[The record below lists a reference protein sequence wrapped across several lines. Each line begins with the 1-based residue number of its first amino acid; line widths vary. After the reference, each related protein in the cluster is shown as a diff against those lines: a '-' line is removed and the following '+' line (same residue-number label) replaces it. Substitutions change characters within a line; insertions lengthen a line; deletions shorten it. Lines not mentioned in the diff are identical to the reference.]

1 MLVIKPY
8 GRSAVERDNGASGR
22 LRRAIRRNADPHASE
37 SVADFAKTHPELVIA
52 QWVSVIDRIAT
63 KPRRNRKP
71 TSEQRQLR
79 EALGEASWKI
89 LAREFCPPERMEELE
104 RLWWRKIH
112 PYGEGT
118 DNGGRQSGKAPKP
131 RGRWSR
137 GRWFAA
143 FAGEITPDSVD
154 ADAVARRIHEHLFV
168 AERRQGGESGE
179 KRAGLIAARA
189 ESIAANAPRCAPSDA
204 ATAQWTP
211 DDEKRYVQAGD
222 IAGKIADKANE
233 ANKASKA
240 SKAKK
245 QERRM
250 FLRDAAPL
258 LHEHFAK
265 LFRDEDGVPGVTQA
279 RAREPGLFALHGA
292 VKDAYASLLK
302 GRRIKDPAGALPQD
316 MTALMH
322 LVAARRDNRELAGLV
337 RLGKAIHYSAMP
349 SGEAADAPADVIDK
363 WPLSVSVKKSRY
375 WTSDGQSEIKRNEAF
390 VRVWRGVLAL
400 AARTAKDWADP
411 KGRIALDILG
421 GSERAEVTG
430 KGFDADAY
438 RRKALLLFGDRAC
451 LFTKEDEGFEKS
463 VLSLA
468 LKGLATLRNSS
479 FHFKG
484 RGGFARALRAV
495 GKCGAREARDAARQL
510 WRRDEKGLAGRLRD
524 EMRGAHFDRY
534 LTCEQCDSVFKA
546 VWAPPA
552 DRPPLPRFRRVLS
565 RAENAWR
572 ERKNARK
579 KGKWVLHLPCF
590 RRVLSRAENAWRE
603 RKNARKKG
611 KWVLHLPSP
620 GNRSELEDPARLCRY
635 TALKL
640 LYKRAFPAWL
650 ARQPACEVNRWLDR
664 ADDRATA
671 AAKRLNDLNA
681 RSRAAGIP
689 RLSDD
694 ETIEKFLDRLAA
706 ATATEF
712 RVQRGYDPDPEKA
725 RAQSKYLD
733 DIRCDT
739 VAQAFECYLETEGF
753 PWLLDEIDAPSKEPC
768 CDLDKLKPP
777 VAETPEA
784 DDWQTALYFLVHLA
798 PVEEISKLR
807 HQLRKMAVLE
817 PDPAPEVA
825 AAGRVFDLYLD
836 MHAAKFTGGQRVA
849 GARAL
854 EKLFENAEVFA
865 RVCPEQLKDEIDGYV
880 PWRGLR
886 EILRFGGLSP
896 LMPIFEHHPI
906 RAKDVECVKKAE
918 AGDGGESS
926 IAAAQKRR
934 DDLYARWVEEKE
946 KFPDDALKAYRK
958 ALDKISRH
966 RRLAA
971 HVRLRNHA
979 RLHRLMMQVLAR
991 LADYA
996 WLWERD
1002 LYFVTLALILQEKR
1016 TPGEIFD
1023 ARGLKF
1029 LKNGRIVEALRSIR
1043 EGAAILKRLE
1053 TWFGVGEGFLDSQMG
1068 TVGIR
1073 NRSMHFNVLHSINL
1087 TEEVNGTRRLM
1098 AYDRKLKNAV
1108 SKSVIELLAR
1118 ENLKLAWEMTD
1129 HRLWGAKVASR
1140 TAIHLRD
1147 KEIEESLHGDQFV
1160 AMVAALFGGAPAAR
1174 KAVARDGGRGK
1185 GQANPAGARAP
1196 RKKRG
1201 KRSRLWAQVLMNP
1214 P

>member
-8 GRSAVERDNGASGR
+8 GRSSVECDSGASGR
-22 LRRAIRRNADPHASE
+22 LRRAIRRNADPRASE
-37 SVADFAKTHPELVIA
+37 SVADFAETHPELVIA

-63 KPRRNRKP
+63 KPRRNQKP
-71 TSEQRQLR
+71 TSAQRRLR
-79 EALGEASWKI
+79 DALGEASWEI
-89 LAREFCPPERMEELE
+89 LAREHLPHERIKELE
-104 RLWWRKIH
+104 RLWRRKIH
-112 PYGEGT
+112 PYGSKT
-118 DNGGRQSGKAPKP
+118 DD
-131 RGRWSR
+131 RGRPANPC

-143 FAGEITPDSVD
+143 FAGEWPPDGVD
-154 ADAVARRIHEHLFV
+154 ADKVAQRIHRHLFV

-179 KRAGLIAARA
+179 KLAGLIAARA
-189 ESIAANAPRCAPSDA
+189 ESIAANAPRGAPSDA
-204 ATAQWTP
+204 ARWTP
-211 DDEKRYVQAGD
+211 DDEERYAQSGD
-222 IAGKIADKANE
+222 IAGEIAGKARE
-233 ANKASKA
+233 ARE
-240 SKAKK
+240 

-250 FLRDAAPL
+250 FLRDAAPA

-265 LFRDEDGVPGVTQA
+265 LFGDKDGVAQA

-302 GRRIKDPAGALPQD
+302 GRRIKDPAGAFPQD
-316 MTALMH
+316 MTALMR

-349 SGEAADAPADVIDK
+349 SGEAADAPAGVIDN
-363 WPLSVSVKKSRY
+363 WSSSVEESRY

-411 KGRIALDILG
+411 KDQITLDILG
-421 GSERAEVTG
+421 GRERAEVTG

-438 RRKALLLFGDRAC
+438 RRKAPLLFGDRAC

-468 LKGLATLRNSS
+468 LEGLAELRNSS

-484 RGGFARALRAV
+484 RGSFARALRAV

-510 WRRDEKGLAGRLRD
+510 WRCDEKGLAGRLRD

-572 ERKNARK
+572 KDE
-579 KGKWVLHLPCF
+579 WVLRLP
-590 RRVLSRAENAWRE
+590 
-603 RKNARKKG
+603 
-611 KWVLHLPSP
+611 PP

-640 LYKRAFPAWL
+640 LYERAFPDWL
-650 ARQPACEVNRWLDR
+650 AHQPACDVNLWLDR
-664 ADDRATA
+664 AVKRATA
-671 AAKRLNDLNA
+671 AAGQINNDSDA
-681 RSRAAGIP
+681 RARADGIP
-689 RLSDD
+689 RLRDG
-694 ETIEKFLDRLAA
+694 ERIGRFLDDLAA

-725 RAQSKYLD
+725 RAHSKYLD

-739 VAQAFECYLETEGF
+739 VAQAFECYLHTKEFLDAEEF
-753 PWLLDEIDAPSKEPC
+753 PWLLKEIGAPSEDPC
-768 CDLDKLKPP
+768 FDLDKLKPP
-777 VAETPEA
+777 AAKTPKAE
-784 DDWQTALYFLVHLA
+784 DWQTVLYFLVHLA

-807 HQLRKMAVLE
+807 HQLRKLAALERKTAALERKTAALE

-836 MHAAKFTGGQRVA
+836 MHDAKFTGSQRVA

-854 EKLFENAEVFA
+854 KDLFEDAEVFT
-865 RVCPEQLKDEIDGYV
+865 RVCPEQPEDETDGYV

-896 LMPIFEHHPI
+896 LMPIFERYQVI
-906 RAKDVECVKKAE
+906 EADVDALERAE
-918 AGDGGESS
+918 ADNGGISP

-934 DDLYARWVEEKE
+934 EKLHEQWVK
-946 KFPDDALKAYRK
+946 KKKNFPGEDRQAYRE
-958 ALDKISRH
+958 ALDRIFSHRSR
-966 RRLAA
+966 AA

-1002 LYFVTLALILQEKR
+1002 LYFVTLALIFQKKGM
-1016 TPGEIFD
+1016 PGEVFK
-1023 ARGLKF
+1023 ASGLKR
-1029 LKNGRIVEALRSIR
+1029 LKNGQIVEALRGLRSTGK
-1043 EGAAILKRLE
+1043 GATISRDLK
-1053 TWFGVGEGFLDSQMG
+1053 TWFGEGFLDGETG
-1068 TVGIR
+1068 TAGIR
-1073 NRSMHFNVLHSINL
+1073 NRAMHFNALQQPDKELQQLDKDLVNL
-1087 TEEVNGTRRLM
+1087 TDEVNGTRRLM

-1118 ENLKLAWEMTD
+1118 ENLDLAWEMIG
-1129 HRLWGAKVASR
+1129 HCLGRPKVASGK
-1140 TAIHLRD
+1140 AFHLREKRGD
-1147 KEIEESLHGDQFV
+1147 KRIAEILHGDQFV
-1160 AMVAALFGGAPAAR
+1160 AMVAALFGGVPAAR
-1174 KAVARDGGRGK
+1174 EAVARDGGRG
-1185 GQANPAGARAP
+1185 
-1196 RKKRG
+1196 
-1201 KRSRLWAQVLMNP
+1201 
-1214 P
+1214 

>member
-8 GRSAVERDNGASGR
+8 GRSSVERDNGASGR

-63 KPRRNRKP
+63 KPRLGRKP
-71 TSEQRQLR
+71 TSKQRRLR

-89 LAREFCPPERMEELE
+89 LAREFCPPERMEELKG
-104 RLWWRKIH
+104 LWWRKIH
-112 PYGEGT
+112 PYGKGT
-118 DNGGRQSGKAPKP
+118 DDRGHRSGKAPKL
-131 RGRWSR
+131 G

-143 FAGEITPDSVD
+143 FAGEVAPDSVD
-154 ADAVARRIHEHLFV
+154 ADAVARDIHEHLFV

-204 ATAQWTP
+204 ARWTP
-211 DDEKRYVQAGD
+211 DDEERYARAGD
-222 IAGKIADKANE
+222 IAGEIAGIAREIARKARV
-233 ANKASKA
+233 AK
-240 SKAKK
+240 KAKK

-250 FLRDAAPL
+250 SLRDAAPV

-265 LFRDEDGVPGVTQA
+265 LFGDKDGVPGV

-292 VKDAYASLLK
+292 VKDAYANLLK
-302 GRRIKDPAGALPQD
+302 DRRIKDPARALPQN
-316 MTALMH
+316 MAKLMR
-322 LVAARRDNRELAGLV
+322 LVAARRANRNLAGLV
-337 RLGKAIHYSAMP
+337 RLGKAIHYSATP
-349 SGEAADAPADVIDK
+349 SGEAADAPAGVIDN
-363 WPLSVSVKKSRY
+363 WPSSVEESRY

-411 KGRIALDILG
+411 KGCRIARDILG
-421 GSERAEVTG
+421 DHARMKATG
-430 KGFDADAY
+430 EDFDADAY
-438 RRKALLLFGDRAC
+438 RRKAPLLFGDRAC
-451 LFTKEDEGFEKS
+451 LFTNGDEGFEKS

-468 LKGLATLRNSS
+468 LKGLATLRDSS

-484 RGGFARALRAV
+484 RGDFARALRAV
-495 GKCGAREARDAARQL
+495 GKCGAREALKAARQL
-510 WRRDEKGLAGRLRD
+510 WRCDEEGLAGRLRD
-524 EMRGAHFDRY
+524 EMRGAHFDHC
-534 LTCEQCDSVFKA
+534 LALEQCRSVFEA

-572 ERKNARK
+572 ERKNARQ
-579 KGKWVLHLPCF
+579 
-590 RRVLSRAENAWRE
+590 
-603 RKNARKKG
+603 KG

-620 GNRSELEDPARLCRY
+620 GHRSELEDPARLCRY

-640 LYKRAFPAWL
+640 LYERAFPAWL
-650 ARQPACEVNRWLDR
+650 ASQPARVVNDWLER
-664 ADDRATA
+664 AIERATED
-671 AAKRLNDLNA
+671 AKRINKDDDA
-681 RSRAAGIP
+681 RSKAAGIP
-689 RLSDD
+689 RLRDD
-694 ETIEKFLDRLAA
+694 ETIDKFLDDLAA

-712 RVQRGYDPDPEKA
+712 RVQRGYDSDSEKA

-739 VAQAFECYLETEGF
+739 VAQAFERYLDTEGF
-753 PWLLDEIDAPSKEPC
+753 PWLLKEIDAPSDGPRF
-768 CDLDKLKPP
+768 DLDELAPP
-777 VAETPEA
+777 AAETPSAEG
-784 DDWQTALYFLVHLA
+784 WQTALYFLVHLA

-807 HQLRKMAVLE
+807 HQLRKMTVLE

-836 MHAAKFTGGQRVA
+836 MHDAKFTGGQRVA

-854 EKLFENAEVFA
+854 KDLFENDRVFA
-865 RVCPEQLKDEIDGYV
+865 RVCPEQPEDETDRYI

-896 LMPIFEHHPI
+896 LMPIFKRCRVTGAEV
-906 RAKDVECVKKAE
+906 DTVEKAE
-918 AGDGGESS
+918 ADDGGGSS
-926 IAAAQKRR
+926 IAAAQRSLEK
-934 DDLYARWVEEKE
+934 LHAQWVKE
-946 KFPDDALKAYRK
+946 KKNFPCKDRQAYRE
-958 ALDKISRH
+958 ALDEVSPH
-966 RRLAA
+966 RLLAA

-1002 LYFVTLALILQEKR
+1002 LYFVTLALIAQETK
-1016 TPGEIFD
+1016 TPGEVFD
-1023 ARGLKF
+1023 SRGLKF
-1029 LKNGRIVEALRSIR
+1029 LKDGQIVRALRSMGK
-1043 EGAAILKRLE
+1043 GAAISKRLE
-1053 TWFGVGEGFLDSQMG
+1053 SWFGKDFLDRRKG
-1068 TVGIR
+1068 AVVIR
-1073 NRSMHFNVLHSINL
+1073 NRSTHFNALQQPDKDLVNL
-1087 TEEVNGTRRLM
+1087 TDEVNGTRRLM

-1118 ENLKLAWEMTD
+1118 ENLKLRWEMTD
-1129 HRLWGAKVASR
+1129 HRLRGAKVASR

-1160 AMVAALFGGAPAAR
+1160 AMVAALFGGAPATR
-1174 KAVARDGGRGK
+1174 EAVARDGGRG
-1185 GQANPAGARAP
+1185 
-1196 RKKRG
+1196 
-1201 KRSRLWAQVLMNP
+1201 
-1214 P
+1214 

>member
-8 GRSAVERDNGASGR
+8 GRSSVERDNGASGR

-37 SVADFAKTHPELVIA
+37 SVADFAETHPELVIA

-63 KPRRNRKP
+63 KPRGRRKP
-71 TSEQRQLR
+71 TGEQRQLR

-89 LAREFCPPERMEELE
+89 LERELLPRESRERVKELK

-112 PYGEGT
+112 PYDRGLPA
-118 DNGGRQSGKAPKP
+118 KAEDL
-131 RGRWSR
+131 R
-137 GRWFAA
+137 GRWFKA
-143 FAGEITPDSVD
+143 FAGEVPPDRVD
-154 ADAVARRIHEHLFV
+154 ADKVAQRIYEHLFV

-179 KRAGLIAARA
+179 KCAGLIAARA
-189 ESIAANAPRCAPSDA
+189 ESIAANAPRGAPSDA
-204 ATAQWTP
+204 ARWTP
-211 DDEKRYVQAGD
+211 DDEERYAQAGN
-222 IAGKIADKANE
+222 IAGEIVGIAREIARKARE
-233 ANKASKA
+233 ARE
-240 SKAKK
+240 
-245 QERRM
+245 QEWRM
-250 FLRDAAPL
+250 FLRDAAPA
-258 LHEHFAK
+258 LHKHFAK
-265 LFRDEDGVPGVTQA
+265 LFRDKDGVP
-279 RAREPGLFALHGA
+279 EGLFALHGA
-292 VKDAYASLLK
+292 VKDAYANLLK
-302 GRRIKDPAGALPQD
+302 GRLTRALPRD
-316 MTALMH
+316 MAALMR
-322 LVAARRDNRELAGLV
+322 LVSARRDNRELAGLV
-337 RLGKAIHYSAMP
+337 RLGKAIHYSATP
-349 SGEAADAPADVIDK
+349 SGEAADEPADVIAK
-363 WPLSVSVKKSRY
+363 WPLSVSVEESRY

-411 KGRIALDILG
+411 KGRIARDILG
-421 GSERAEVTG
+421 DSERKKATG
-430 KGFDADAY
+430 EGFDAVAY
-438 RRKALLLFGDRAC
+438 RRKAPLLFGDRAC

-495 GKCGAREARDAARQL
+495 GKCGAREARDAACAL
-510 WRRDEKGLAGRLRD
+510 WRCDEKALAGRLRD
-524 EMRGAHFDRY
+524 EMRGAHFDRC
-534 LTCEQCDSVFKA
+534 LALEQGRSVFEA

-572 ERKNARK
+572 KDE
-579 KGKWVLHLPCF
+579 WVLRLP
-590 RRVLSRAENAWRE
+590 
-603 RKNARKKG
+603 
-611 KWVLHLPSP
+611 PP

-640 LYKRAFPAWL
+640 LYERAFPAWL

-664 ADDRATA
+664 AEDRATA
-671 AAKRLNDLNA
+671 AAIWINKDDDA

-739 VAQAFECYLETEGF
+739 VAQAFECYLHTEEF
-753 PWLLDEIDAPSKEPC
+753 PWLLKEIGAPSKEPC
-768 CDLDKLKPP
+768 FDLDKLKPP
-777 VAETPEA
+777 AAETPEVETPEVETPEVETPEVETPEVETPEA
-784 DDWQTALYFLVHLA
+784 DDWQTVLYFLVHLA

-807 HQLRKMAVLE
+807 HQLRKLAVRE

-836 MHAAKFTGGQRVA
+836 MHDAKFTGGQRVA

-854 EKLFENAEVFA
+854 ENLFENDRVFA
-865 RVCPEQLKDEIDGYV
+865 RVCPEQPEDETDRYI

-896 LMPIFEHHPI
+896 LMPIFKRYRVTKAAVDAVE
-906 RAKDVECVKKAE
+906 KDE
-918 AGDGGESS
+918 ADNGGISP
-926 IAAAQKRR
+926 IAAAQKS
-934 DDLYARWVEEKE
+934 LEELHAQWE
-946 KFPDDALKAYRK
+946 KKKRKFRSGDRQAYRE
-958 ALDKISRH
+958 ALDRVSSH
-966 RRLAA
+966 RRRAA

-1002 LYFVTLALILQEKR
+1002 LYFVTLALIAQETK
-1016 TPGEIFD
+1016 TPGEVFD
-1023 ARGLKF
+1023 ADGLKC
-1029 LKNGRIVEALRSIR
+1029 LKDGQIVPALRSMGK
-1043 EGAAILKRLE
+1043 GAAISKRLE
-1053 TWFGVGEGFLDSQMG
+1053 SWFGKDFLDRQKG
-1068 TVGIR
+1068 AVIIR
-1073 NRSMHFNVLHSINL
+1073 NQSMHFNALQQPDKALQQPDKDLLNL
-1087 TEEVNGTRRLM
+1087 TDEVNGTRRLM

-1118 ENLKLAWEMTD
+1118 ENLKLDWKMTD
-1129 HRLWGAKVASR
+1129 HRLGGATVASR
-1140 TAIHLRD
+1140 KAVHLGGSRGN
-1147 KEIEESLHGDQFV
+1147 KIEEELHGEEFV
-1160 AMVAALFGGAPAAR
+1160 AMAAALFGGAPAAR
-1174 KAVARDGGRGK
+1174 EAVARDSERRK
-1185 GQANPAGARAP
+1185 HPKPAGSRGR
-1196 RKKRG
+1196 RKPGR
-1201 KRSRLWAQVLMNP
+1201 RR
-1214 P
+1214 